1 MKINRLKGWG
11 RELKRKP
18 RDDKKKK
25 KKRRNINWLDFE
37 KFWRRNLMRVFLRI
51 FSQLKENLKSF
62 EKRLMWVGFLMNEGK
77 NLTFFF
83 FKFDFDGKRS
93 I

>member
-1 MKINRLKGWG
+1 
-11 RELKRKP
+11 
-18 RDDKKKK
+18 
-25 KKRRNINWLDFE
+25 
-37 KFWRRNLMRVFLRI
+37 MRVFLRI

-83 FKFDFDGKRS
+83 
-93 I
+93 